1 MGRQVE
7 GNDMSVRTVI
17 IGSALALTVTTAGA
31 QVVLY
36 KENLTNPKAVG
47 SAAWRIEQAA
57 PGPGQK
63 PDIIVRAEI
72 VIPEQNVA
80 FRLSVRR
87 NDDKSLPASH
97 MVEIAF
103 TLPPDSP
110 HGGISN
116 IPGILMNYGGT
127 TPGMPLGA
135 VPVEVMPNSFLI
147 ALSSVDVDMQRNI
160 EFLKERPWF
169 DIPVIYRDGKRAI
182 IAVEK
187 GPPGERAFAEA
198 FAVWGQ

>member
-1 MGRQVE
+1 
-7 GNDMSVRTVI
+7 MSVRTLI

-36 KENLTNPKAVG
+36 KENLSNPKSVG

-63 PDIIVRAEI
+63 PDIVVRAEI
-72 VIPEQNVA
+72 EIPEQNIS

-87 NDDKSLPASH
+87 NADKSLPASH

-103 TLPPDSP
+103 RPDSP

-116 IPGILMNYGGT
+116 IPGILMNYDGM
-127 TPGMPLGA
+127 TPGMPLGGVTVKA
-135 VPVEVMPNSFLI
+135 MPNSFLI
-147 ALSSVDVDMQRNI
+147 GLSSVDADMQRNI
-160 EFLKERPWF
+160 EFLKGRLWF
-169 DIPVIYRDGKRAI
+169 DIPVIYGDGKRAI

-187 GPPGERAFAEA
+187 GPLGERVFAEA
-198 FAVWGQ
+198 FAIWGQ